1 MAKELVER
9 ELGEIRGCLK
19 AIDDG
24 ILTLRNENADIFT
37 RLRTVESKQAVLEE
51 NIKTVEKNFNKAQEE
66 AEREKDRELS
76 RTNNKIALVAIV
88 LTITEIVIGAVV
100 IFIK

>member
-1 MAKELVER
+1 VAKELVER

-37 RLRTVESKQAVLEE
+37 RLRNVESKQAVLEE
-51 NIKTVEKNFNKAQEE
+51 KIKTIEANIIEKQEE
-66 AEREKDRELS
+66 AEREKDREVS

-88 LTITEIVIGAVV
+88 LTIIELVIGAV
-100 IFIK
+100 ITFIK

>member
-24 ILTLRNENADIFT
+24 ILILRNENADIFT

>member
-1 MAKELVER
+1 VAKELVER

-24 ILTLRNENADIFT
+24 LQNIRNENLDIFT
-37 RLRTVESKQAVLEE
+37 RLRNVESKQAVLEE
-51 NIKTVEKNFNKAQEE
+51 KIKTIEANIIEKQEE
-66 AEREKDRELS
+66 AEREKDREVS

-88 LTITEIVIGAVV
+88 LTIIELVIGAV
-100 IFIK
+100 ITFIK

>member
-1 MAKELVER
+1 VAKELVER

-24 ILTLRNENADIFT
+24 ILILRNENADIFT